1 MSHVVDAGGKYQS
14 QSFEDSQAFPSFAAS
29 PGVRDGTHQVLAQIV
44 YVIDW
49 AYSTSF
55 LPGFVSHSFNYL
67 FVFNGRRLG
76 MQMIFHVPP
85 LVMLWVLPP
94 SKNCFTKCI

>member
-1 MSHVVDAGGKYQS
+1 MTHVVDAGGKYQS

-55 LPGFVSHSFNYL
+55 LASCHTVLIICSFSMAGGS
-67 FVFNGRRLG
+67 VC
-76 MQMIFHVPP
+76 
-85 LVMLWVLPP
+85 
-94 SKNCFTKCI
+94 K